1 MKRILSCALAFC
13 GTLLFGGV
21 YADEIAGPTQ
31 VASQAK
37 CKNTKSQKCTPAKPS
52 VKQKMKKKKKLKP
65 LAPVKPSIRKDY
77 TPLVASPRMLAII
90 AVYKS
95 CMYEGEENRLDRAL
109 GRALLPRGDKQ
120 LGSSPEKLGN
130 EICLADALGLKR
142 YEKSEDIREARRAGE
157 LVEIPTLPALVIA
170 DDIVADERSY
180 ARPWVRDYLVEL
192 ARDMEKE
199 FGGTDAKG
207 REKRFTPLR
216 IGSLVRS
223 YENQRTQWNSPA
235 RCEFLSKERDERGR
249 LVDVWKEEKAL
260 CSAHTTGASADI
272 SLSGLFLGRKE
283 RAWLRK
289 RLLLDRK
296 LGKIIMIE
304 ERFPPHFHFLV
315 IPPEFVPQQ
324 EE

>member
-1 MKRILSCALAFC
+1 MKRILVYALAFY
-13 GTLLFGGV
+13 GILIFGGV
-21 YADEIAGPTQ
+21 YAAKTAVPTE
-31 VASQAK
+31 VAAQTK
-37 CKNTKSQKCTPAKPS
+37 CKNAKGQKCTPAKPG
-52 VKQKMKKKKKLKP
+52 VKQKAKKKKKSKP

-77 TPLVASPRMLAII
+77 TPPVASPKMLAII
-90 AVYKS
+90 AAYKS

-109 GRALLPRGDKQ
+109 IRALTPRGDRQ

-130 EICLADALGLKR
+130 EICLADALGLKH
-142 YEKSEDIREARRAGE
+142 YEKFEDIREARRAGE
-157 LVEIPTLPALVIA
+157 LVEILTLPALVIA
-170 DDIVADERSY
+170 DDIVTDGRSY

-199 FGGTDAKG
+199 FGGKDAKG
-207 REKRFTPLR
+207 RERRFTPLR
-216 IGSLVRS
+216 VGSLVRS

-260 CSAHTTGASADI
+260 CSTHTTGAAADI
-272 SLSGLFLGRKE
+272 SLNGWFLGRKE
-283 RAWLRK
+283 RKWLRK
-289 RLLLDRK
+289 RLIEDRK

-315 IPPEFVPQQ
+315 
-324 EE
+324 